1 VNWLELQN
9 SSGYKREDHCERSHL
24 MCMKIWGDPK
34 GREAIPIHHTTSD
47 EHSRYQ
53 PPGALKTSDTL
64 FYPRE

>member
-1 VNWLELQN
+1 
-9 SSGYKREDHCERSHL
+9 

-34 GREAIPIHHTTSD
+34 GREAIPIPHTTSD

-53 PPGALKTSDTL
+53 PPGTLKTSQTL